1 MPSKHVPAEESRA
14 TVLVEMGRS
23 CEGAQGICVVGTI
36 IVALN
41 LGVCALTCVRGE
53 TTPVALL
60 GDAVRCLIWAVSLI
74 LGARYFRRAGKD
86 GGPFRAGRTREL
98 KVISKLVILSSFAP
112 GLVSWL
118 AQKALLA
125 TGALPALTQGAA
137 AFESMTIVDFPLL
150 YAGLI
155 IEAFAMIISYGCLLQ
170 QQDDGLV

>member
-1 MPSKHVPAEESRA
+1 M
-14 TVLVEMGRS
+14 
-23 CEGAQGICVVGTI
+23 
-36 IVALN
+36 
-41 LGVCALTCVRGE
+41 
-53 TTPVALL
+53 
-60 GDAVRCLIWAVSLI
+60 CLHEIE
-74 LGARYFRRAGKD
+74 RDRFRERRRRL
-86 GGPFRAGRTREL
+86 PF
-98 KVISKLVILSSFAP
+98 SPFAP